1 MAKAETKKEEAL
13 PQLSKA
19 LSPDMS
25 KIFNPLCKKPSDI
38 SSGSSSCSSST
49 SIENSNS
56 RGSQR
61 IYERAQSLATEFQ
74 GECLSNNFS
83 ICKGKTSIKFR
94 CINQHI
100 FFIPTESFESASSL
114 QESNLWCY
122 KCQKF
127 YEQCKEVAAQNSL
140 EVVDGLFTEKITL
153 RCLARAHCFKITY
166 SKKLNC
172 LSCADCRKEEREEW
186 KEQLRQEEMRR
197 NEIYTRQQQ
206 ELFNKA
212 RQEMEYAAPSYS
224 NSYPN
229 QQYYYWQQ
237 QHQATGNG
245 AFSSSDSWRS
255 APFSSHH
262 FGGASGTATNISGG
276 NYYAMIEE

>member
-1 MAKAETKKEEAL
+1 
-13 PQLSKA
+13 
-19 LSPDMS
+19 
-25 KIFNPLCKKPSDI
+25 
-38 SSGSSSCSSST
+38 
-49 SIENSNS
+49 
-56 RGSQR
+56 
-61 IYERAQSLATEFQ
+61 
-74 GECLSNNFS
+74 
-83 ICKGKTSIKFR
+83 
-94 CINQHI
+94 
-100 FFIPTESFESASSL
+100 
-114 QESNLWCY
+114 
-122 KCQKF
+122 
-127 YEQCKEVAAQNSL
+127 
-140 EVVDGLFTEKITL
+140 
-153 RCLARAHCFKITY
+153 
-166 SKKLNC
+166 
-172 LSCADCRKEEREEW
+172 
-186 KEQLRQEEMRR
+186 MRR